1 MPHFMASFESLVKC
15 NYNAEVH
22 RSIALFI
29 TYAFHTPPGS
39 LPRTPKPGFATSRS
53 TTPGLGVLRR
63 PTIET
68 GHPSQML
75 TKKQLGVKILEMYAR
90 LLCEKSNLGDIRKF
104 AKTVTNKVI
113 LLAAD
118 PGRKKKKMMKPEEYV
133 LTSGQWLLYL
143 LAENDPEIVVLG
155 CKILARLL
163 VTQPSGYT
171 AKFASKTG
179 GFWIMAYRLKQ
190 WWDISTLWPI
200 LFSILFGYD
209 VANIN
214 FDKSFDFFSLLEIFG
229 DSRVVFPDVL
239 PVITCMLQH
248 GLRDVLKHQDDPDSP
263 PPDVV
268 AAKSLGDTLEPA
280 RTRPRARS
288 MELGQALEPR
298 SEILRAPDR
307 GGVC

>member
-39 LPRTPKPGFATSRS
+39 LPRTPKPASASSRAP
-53 TTPGLGVLRR
+53 TPGLGILRR
-63 PTIET
+63 PTAEAGSFISAT
-68 GHPSQML
+68 GSKML
-75 TKKQLGVKILEMYAR
+75 TKKQLGVQILDMYTR
-90 LLCEKSNLGDIRKF
+90 LLCDKANLADIRKF

-113 LLAAD
+113 FAAG
-118 PGRKKKKMMKPEEYV
+118 PKNKAKEYV

-179 GFWIMAYRLKQ
+179 GFWIMAFRLKQ

-200 LFSILFGYD
+200 LFSIFFGYD

-214 FDKSFDFFSLLEIFG
+214 FDNSFDFFSLLEIFG
-229 DSRVVFPDVL
+229 NSRVVFPDML
-239 PVITCMLQH
+239 LVITSLLQH
-248 GLRDVLKHQDDPDSP
+248 GLRDVLKYQDDPDSP
-263 PPDVV
+263 ADGDS
-268 AAKSLGDTLEPA
+268 AAQQAAQEKLDA
-280 RTRPRARS
+280 VRTRPRARS

-298 SEILRAPDR
+298 SEITSSTLLE
-307 GGVC
+307 VC

>member
-29 TYAFHTPPGS
+29 TYAFHTPAGS
-39 LPRTPKPGFATSRS
+39 LPRTPKPASASSRP
-53 TTPGLGVLRR
+53 TTPALGILRR
-63 PTIET
+63 PTTEISSLTSMT
-68 GHPSQML
+68 GSKML
-75 TKKQLGVKILEMYAR
+75 TKKQLGVKILEMYTR
-90 LLCEKSNLGDIRKF
+90 LLCDKTNLADIRKF

-113 LLAAD
+113 FAAG
-118 PGRKKKKMMKPEEYV
+118 PKMKAKEYL

-179 GFWIMAYRLKQ
+179 GFWIMAHRLKQ

-229 DSRVVFPDVL
+229 TSKVVFPDVL
-239 PVITCMLQH
+239 LVITAMLQH
-248 GLRDVLKHQDDPDSP
+248 GLRDVLKYQDDPDSP
-263 PPDVV
+263 APDPS
-268 AAKSLGDTLEPA
+268 AAKSFRENLDA
-280 RTRPRARS
+280 VRTRPRARS
-288 MELGQALEPR
+288 MELGPALER
-298 SEILRAPDR
+298 SKIIRPMPLN
-307 GGVC
+307 VC

>member
-29 TYAFHTPPGS
+29 TYAFHTATGS
-39 LPRTPKPGFATSRS
+39 MPRTPKPASATSRS
-53 TTPGLGVLRR
+53 TTPGLGILRR
-63 PTIET
+63 PTAELGPPSSAT
-68 GHPSQML
+68 GSKML
-75 TKKQLGVKILEMYAR
+75 TKKQLGVRILDMYTR
-90 LLCEKSNLGDIRKF
+90 LLCDKTSLTDIRKF
-104 AKTVTNKVI
+104 AKTVTNKVTFTVG
-113 LLAAD
+113 
-118 PGRKKKKMMKPEEYV
+118 PKNKTNEYV

-171 AKFASKTG
+171 AKFGSKTG

-229 DSRVVFPDVL
+229 NSRVVFPDVL
-239 PVITCMLQH
+239 PVITYMLQH

-263 PPDVV
+263 PADSSTTPSSQQNLDAV
-268 AAKSLGDTLEPA
+268 

-298 SEILRAPDR
+298 SEMAALKLLDLAY
-307 GGVC
+307 